1 MQSLLM
7 VLALPPLLLLAT
19 MYNGWKFRS
28 FGRERYLVNFWRHT
42 ARLSAEQQRGK
53 GKR

>member
-28 FGRERYLVNFWRHT
+28 FGRGRYRVKYPAAMR
-42 ARLSAEQQRGK
+42 APRD
-53 GKR
+53 

>member
-28 FGRERYLVNFWRHT
+28 FGRERHLVKFLAAHR
-42 ARLSAEQQRGK
+42 ALERCEQRGK

>member
-28 FGRERYLVNFWRHT
+28 FERGRYDRILPAALREPRD
-42 ARLSAEQQRGK
+42 
-53 GKR
+53 